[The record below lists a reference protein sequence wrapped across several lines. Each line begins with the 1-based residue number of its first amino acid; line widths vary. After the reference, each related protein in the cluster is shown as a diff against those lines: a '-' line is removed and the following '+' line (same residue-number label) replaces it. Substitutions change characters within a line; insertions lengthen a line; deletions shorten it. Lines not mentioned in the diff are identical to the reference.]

1 MSALKRNRVHA
12 QNFYW
17 IQNSEFIRLVILHPN
32 LYAQMPSPAFSALL
46 HALEANPLRLHHSQ
60 APLPCGSWLEGADR
74 G

>member
-1 MSALKRNRVHA
+1 MLALRRNRVHA

-32 LYAQMPSPAFSALL
+32 HHPQMPSLAFSALL
-46 HALEANPLRLHHSQ
+46 HALQANPLQFHHSQ
-60 APLPCGSWLEGADR
+60 SPLPCSSWLEGADR

>member
-1 MSALKRNRVHA
+1 MLTLRQNRVHA

-32 LYAQMPSPAFSALL
+32 DHPQMHSLPFCALL
-46 HALEANPLRLHHSQ
+46 HTLEANPLRLHPSQ
-60 APLPCGSWLEGADR
+60 APLPCGSWLEGPDR